1 MFSRRILH
9 LAPGRRG
16 RRASV
21 ATTNDDVREPSGEHE
36 EPTCHAEPPCRRSCS
51 LTTGDLA
58 RACETTVRTVRF
70 YEEAGVLCPETR
82 SEGGHRL
89 FGPEDLQK
97 LQLVMDL
104 REAGLSLNDIKA
116 LFELKHRCGTPEE
129 ASARMQKVL
138 ECQIDEMQR
147 KIATLRRLREEL
159 ASTVAIIQECL
170 GCEQAEFPKRCGDC
184 DVMNRSDLPR
194 AVRLLWGR

>member
-1 MFSRRILH
+1 
-9 LAPGRRG
+9 LAREDPATRG
-16 RRASV
+16 
-21 ATTNDDVREPSGEHE
+21 ATEQSADSDAGEEAPRTSG
-36 EPTCHAEPPCRRSCS
+36 CRRVCT

-89 FGPEDLQK
+89 FGTQELAK
-97 LQLVMDL
+97 LQLIVDL
-104 REAGLSLNDIKA
+104 REAGLSLQAIKE
-116 LFELKHRCGTPEE
+116 LFELKCKHPTPEA
-129 ASARMQKVL
+129 ASAEMSKLL
-138 ECQIDEMQR
+138 EEQIEEMQR

-159 ASTVAIIQECL
+159 ASTVAVIQECRT
-170 GCEQAEFPKRCGDC
+170 CESAEFPKHCNDC

-194 AVRLLWGR
+194 AMRLLWST